1 MAKKQ
6 DWVPEVTLEDMI
18 KEEPVESRFTYGNWM
33 MYIKPKNWLLGTY
46 ELWMYYNHSKI
57 KESLPPDLSNDFM
70 IYTFKSFE
78 EAYKGMLSFLESIKK

>member
-33 MYIKPKNWLLGTY
+33 MYIKPKN
-46 ELWMYYNHSKI
+46 
-57 KESLPPDLSNDFM
+57 
-70 IYTFKSFE
+70 
-78 EAYKGMLSFLESIKK
+78 